1 MKNFIAR
8 KPLLTTTYA
17 PLASTP
23 TVGTFWFRCP
33 ALATGIFLRSDDGVT
48 DVPLERSQQFTLE
61 GVDLSTIYAKG
72 AASDYLIIVGA
83 TR

>member
-1 MKNFIAR
+1 MKNVILR
-8 KPLLTTTYA
+8 KPSLTSTYA

-33 ALATGIFLRSDDGVT
+33 SLASGIFLRSDDGVM

-61 GVDLSTIYAKG
+61 GIDLSTIYAKG
-72 AASDYLIIVGA
+72 GAGDYLIILGV